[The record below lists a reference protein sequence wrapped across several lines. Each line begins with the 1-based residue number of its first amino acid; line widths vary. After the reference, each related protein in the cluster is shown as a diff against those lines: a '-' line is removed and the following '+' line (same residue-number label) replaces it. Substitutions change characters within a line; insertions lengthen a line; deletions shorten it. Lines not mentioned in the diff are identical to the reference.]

1 MRGLFIPLILVV
13 LLSGCIALFITNPME
28 KALVGEVEVRIP
40 VLKYSIISTLEEM
53 YYANIKAPEKW
64 KSYYENVSADSRAH
78 YLWLLGTYYVMPSE
92 MKENLKTIFENTH
105 AWRLL
110 NIATLLSDE
119 STIDDLVRVYKGA
132 ILGPN
137 SLPTNVRSALGELLP
152 YYYET
157 FFKNYF
163 EENAPKF
170 EEIAKQMTEEARE
183 YPNPYQFIAENSGID
198 LGESKC
204 LFYYTFREVGAYG
217 FRLDELRISTL
228 QRDVD
233 SIEKLFFTPLHE
245 YSHEFFQ
252 TFTGSNE
259 FRELAEKL
267 KVKDPQFYDYWYSN
281 ENLRNSY
288 SWRGFCEENLVE
300 GFAKFLRDK
309 FYGFVQE
316 HRAFYYYDMGFYE
329 YLKVTGFS
337 PEKISLKE
345 ASLEFYRVKC
355 K

>member
-1 MRGLFIPLILVV
+1 MKSLFIPLIFMI
-13 LLSGCIALFITNPME
+13 LLGGCVALFITKPME
-28 KALVGEVEVRIP
+28 RALVGEVEVRPP
-40 VLKYSIISTLEEM
+40 VLKYSMISTLEEM

-64 KSYYENVSADSRAH
+64 KSYYSDVRADSRAH
-78 YLWLLGTYYVMPSE
+78 YLWLLDTYYALPSA

-132 ILGPN
+132 IIGSN
-137 SLPTNVRSALGELLP
+137 SLPVNVRNALEKLLP

-157 FFKNYF
+157 FFKDYF

-170 EEIAKQMTEEARE
+170 EKVAKQMTEEARE
-183 YPNPYQFIAENSGID
+183 YPNPYQFISDNSRID
-198 LGESKC
+198 LGKSKC

-217 FRLDELRISTL
+217 FKLDELRISTL

-252 TFTGSNE
+252 TFTGSKE
-259 FRELAEKL
+259 FKELTEEL
-267 KVKDPQFYDYWYSN
+267 KIKDPQFYEHWHSDES
-281 ENLRNSY
+281 LSNSY

-309 FYGFVQE
+309 FYGNIQE
-316 HRAFYYYDMGFYE
+316 HRAYYYYDMDFYE
-329 YLKVTGFS
+329 YLKDIDFS
-337 PEKISLKE
+337 PDDISLME
-345 ASLEFYRVKC
+345 ASLNFYSEKC